1 MFGDSY
7 YRKNKGT
14 DKYSFCVVS
23 YWSDQ
28 IQRIGQ

>member
-1 MFGDSY
+1 MFSDSY

-14 DKYSFCVVS
+14 DKYSFSAVS

-28 IQRIGQ
+28 IQWIGQ